1 MLFNDKKFVNEMIAK
16 ISFLGIGVEK
26 LCGCEQDIEGLIIIM
41 NFWGKK
47 KIIFFSNEK
56 IRIKKKLIFPLR
68 SFLKVELYY

>member
-1 MLFNDKKFVNEMIAK
+1 MLFNDKNFVNEMIEK

-26 LCGCEQDIEGLIIIM
+26 LCGCEQDIQGFIIIM

-56 IRIKKKLIFPLR
+56 IRIKLIFPLR
-68 SFLKVELYY
+68 SFLKVEFYY